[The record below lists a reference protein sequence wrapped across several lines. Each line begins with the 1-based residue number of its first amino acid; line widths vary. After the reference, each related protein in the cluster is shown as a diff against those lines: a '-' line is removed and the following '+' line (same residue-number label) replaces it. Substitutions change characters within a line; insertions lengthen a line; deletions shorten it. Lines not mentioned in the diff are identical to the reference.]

1 MWPAALLAILQN
13 VLPDVLKRVLP
24 EEKMSEADRT
34 KIQAD
39 LTLQIMQ
46 QSQAQMESEFKDRSD
61 ARALAV
67 QDIAKGNALT
77 SFLSATVRPLW
88 GFGAFA
94 VVAWSVYQGT
104 SIDSDIRDIIQTVLY
119 FYFGGRTIEKVT
131 PTIVDAFRK
140 N

>member
-77 SFLSATVRPLW
+77 SLLSATVRPLW